1 MRFLPRLALLCGALL
16 FLFGA
21 FARPAAAQSG
31 AIGIRGDVTAD
42 GNLTA
47 SDALAVL
54 SHVVGKPL
62 PAGYSAE
69 LDGDA
74 DGNGQVTALDAL
86 VILGRV
92 VGKDVARYPVGR
104 RLLSGTVGAA
114 GGSVVSRADS
124 IRMELPEGALSDAVY
139 LTVEPAAAPA
149 APGLLPGSVLAIG
162 PDGQRFAKPVR
173 LTLRY
178 DPAAVPGGTVV
189 EELRIH
195 RRVGNAWE
203 EVPGGTV
210 DARAGVAS
218 AMLAGAGT
226 YAILPRAATGLTL
239 VKVAG
244 DNQTGT
250 VGQPPADFLVARL
263 VNAAGRGI
271 PNQVL
276 TWTVIQGGG
285 IIRPLEERTDS
296 AGRVRAVFTL
306 GPDAGLNR
314 VSVRAAGADSVVFT
328 ATGVSAAPA
337 SIVVVAGDGQT
348 AVAGS
353 AVATPPSVRVTDSR
367 GNPVAD
373 ATVTFAVATG
383 GGSITGATPKTDGN
397 GIATVGSWTLGTTA
411 GPNSLTAT
419 LAGGLSVTINAT
431 GIPGAAASISKQS
444 GDGGTAVVA
453 TTRALEAKVVDANGN
468 GVAGVTVSWAVATGG
483 GSLSTPSSVTDGS
496 GVASVVWT
504 FGGTVGTQSVT
515 ATAAGLTGSPLTFS
529 ATTTPAAASRLAI
542 TTQPSAA
549 AQSGIALPQQPVVQL
564 RDAFGNAVAQ
574 SGTAVT
580 AALASGTGTL
590 GGTATVNTDAAGVAT
605 FTNLS
610 ISGPVGAYTLGF
622 SASGLTGA
630 TSGTINLAAGAPA
643 SMAVNAGDAQT
654 ATAGSAVATAPSVR
668 VTDGSGNPVS
678 GVSVTF
684 AVATGGGSV
693 TGATQTTDAAGIA
706 TVGSWTLGTTAGA
719 NTLTATAGSLSATFT
734 ATGTA
739 GAAANIAKTAG
750 DAQTASVGS
759 AVATAPSVTITDQYG
774 NPVSGVSV
782 TFAASGNGSVTGTPA
797 TTNASGVATV
807 GSWTL
812 ATTVGAN
819 TLSATAG
826 ALSTSF
832 TATGTVG
839 APANIAKTAGDGQTA
854 TVGSAVATAPSVTIT
869 DQYGNAVPGVSVT
882 FAASGNGSVTGSPA
896 TTNASGVATVGSW
909 TLTTTVGANTL
920 TATAGSLSASFT
932 ATGTVGAAANIT
944 KTAGAGQTATAGSA
958 VATAPSVTITDQ
970 YGNPVAGVSVT
981 FAASGDGSVTGSPAT
996 TNASGVATVGSWTLA
1011 TTVGANTLTATA
1023 GALSTSFTAT
1033 GTAGAAANIAKT
1045 AGDGQT
1051 ATVGSAVATA
1061 PSVTITDQYGNPVAG
1076 VSVTFAASGDGS
1088 VTGSPA
1094 TTNASGVATV
1104 GSWTLATTVG
1114 ANTLTATAGA
1124 LSTSFSATGTVGG
1137 PANITKTA
1145 GDGQTATVGSAVATA
1160 PSVTITDQY
1169 GNPVAG
1175 VSVTFAASGDGS
1187 VTGSPATTN
1196 ASGVATVGSWTLATT
1211 VGANTLTATAGALS
1225 ASFSATGTVGA
1236 AANINKT
1243 AGDGQSATAG
1253 SAVATAPSVTITDQY
1268 GNPVA
1273 GVSVTFAASGD
1284 GSVTSSP
1291 ATTNASGVATVGSWT
1306 LATTIGANTLTAT
1319 AGALSTSFSA
1329 NGTSGAAA
1337 NIAKT
1342 AGDGQTAT
1350 VGSAVAT
1357 APSVTITDQY
1367 GNPVAGVSVTF
1378 AASGD
1383 GSVTGSPAT
1392 TNASGVATV
1401 GSWTLATTVG
1411 ANTLTATAGALST
1424 TFSAT
1429 GTAAAASRL
1438 VVTTQP
1444 SGSVQSGTAFPQQ
1457 PAVQLRD
1464 AFGNAVSQAGVTVT
1478 ASIATGG
1485 GTLGGTTT
1493 ASTDAGGVATF
1504 TNLSISGL
1512 VGDRTLS
1519 FSAAGLTAATSNT
1532 VSVTAGAA
1540 SQLAVTT
1547 EPSATVQNGVAFPQQ
1562 PTVQLRDA
1570 AGNPVGQAGVTVT
1583 AAIASGGGTLG
1594 GTTTATTGAGGA
1606 ATFTDLSITG
1616 TLGSRTLRFS
1626 AAGLADTTSAAINV
1640 TAGAASQLAIT
1651 TQPSDSVQSGIAFPR
1666 QPAVQLRDA
1675 SGNPVGQAG
1684 VTVTAALASGGP
1696 ALGGTTTATTDAS
1709 GVATFTDLSITGTV
1723 GDRTLSFS
1731 ASGLT
1736 SATSANVH
1744 VRAGTASQL
1753 TITTEPSDSV
1763 QGGTAFPRQPAVQL
1777 RDASGNPVGQAGV
1790 TVTAAI
1796 ASGGGTLGGTTTA
1809 TTNASGVAT
1818 FTNLSITGAAG
1829 ARTLSFSA
1837 TGLTPA
1843 TSAGVYVKSGPPAR
1857 LAIVTQPSA
1866 TAQAGVVF
1874 AQQPAVQVQ
1883 DASGNPVA
1891 QSGVTVTAAIATG
1904 TGALGG
1910 ATTAITDASGVAT
1923 FTNLSIGGTAGS
1935 RTLAFSASGLAPD
1948 TSATINVTVGPA
1960 AALEFSVQPS
1970 NAVASAPI
1978 TPAVQ
1983 VRVVDAFGNLVTG
1996 ASDNIA
2002 IAIGSNPSG
2011 GTLSG
2016 TVSVAATGG
2025 VATFSDLSINLV
2037 GAGYT
2042 LAASTP
2048 SLGTATS
2055 AGFNVTHGPLDHFLV
2070 QAAGGGPIGNQL
2082 AGTPFNV
2089 RVIAQDAYNN
2099 TVTSFTGTVGF
2110 TSTPSGGISGGA
2122 TSGAF
2127 AAGVL
2132 SSHAVTFGTP
2142 GSFTLTATRSGGTE
2156 TGTSNSFDVQAPPTA
2171 VNEGPA
2177 AGSAPGQPFHAF
2189 FSTSGS
2195 PQTFTLAAP
2204 GVLSN
2209 DILGFPA
2216 ATITSF
2222 GADSLGG
2229 SVTTYPAGSTVSPL
2243 PGTGRTTGS
2252 LSVAADGTVTFTP
2265 PDGFTGNY
2273 VFRYR
2278 LTNVRGT
2285 SDGQVTIAVGA
2296 RPVAVNDAYSPVLVG
2311 NVPINTATSTQF
2323 RITANNGSGPDQGDA
2338 KVFAITGSTGGTATI
2353 NADST
2358 FTFQPT
2364 TGYNGPASFS
2374 YTITNGFGTTAAA
2387 TVSMTVGTP
2396 IWFVNSAAAAGG
2408 DGRFNGAF
2416 NTLASFAAVNNG
2428 TGNNPAAS
2436 DRVFL
2441 YTGSYTGGVTLLN
2454 GQQFVGQGAT
2464 GSSLSTVLGVA
2475 WPADSGPEPA
2485 INGTSPTITSATT
2498 GITLGSGNTLRG
2510 FNLGNVT
2517 GTALSGTSFGTL
2529 VVSNVGINTTGQA
2542 LSLTTGTLNG
2552 GFTQLRSTG
2561 GANNVFLSGVAT
2573 TGTSTLGAAG
2583 DVLSGATG
2591 DAFVVAGGTGSFTYS
2606 GSVTQ
2611 ASNAALLNVSG
2622 GHSGTLTFQTGTLS
2636 ATNGTGLQ
2644 FDNADGSYV
2653 FTGTPTLN
2661 GGNAGIDVSNGS
2673 SGTFSFPSTAS
2684 ITNPTAEAV
2693 AISGSAPT
2701 FTYSG
2706 SLSKTNNASS
2716 GITLSS
2722 NTGGTITFDGPS
2734 KVFSTQTA
2742 NAVNILGNGATVVFA
2757 DSLKITTSTGVGFNA
2772 TGGGTVR
2779 VAGTHNSIT
2788 SAGGVALNV
2797 SSTTIGT
2804 GGLNFRSI
2812 SANGGANGIV
2822 LNNTGSTAGLTV
2834 TGTGTAGSGGTIQNT
2849 TGDGVRLASTRN
2861 ASLSWM
2867 NFSGIA
2873 SAVNNAAA
2881 CNANLASGCESAVD
2895 MDNATNV
2902 TLDRININGAGQT
2915 GISAYN
2921 TSGLTVTNSQ
2931 VLNVGDAD
2939 GESGILL
2946 HNLSGTSLIQDVTVD
2961 NPEEFGI
2968 KLFNTTGTAG
2978 LTLRRVT
2985 VQNNIGTFGEAG
2997 FQAEVSGGTTTA
3009 LVDDSDFLN
3018 TDGTGVFG
3026 TSSATGV
3033 LNLTVQASTFTNN
3046 QALPSGVNFTTGG
3059 TSTGRLTA
3067 TGNVINGCATLC
3079 SQGFDLDASISSTLE
3094 ATVLNNTIANAG
3106 IGTGIEFI
3114 SNENSVARGRFEG
3127 NNITVQNTKVG
3138 MNFHARP
3145 VTANPGTASMDLT
3158 LKSNTISG
3166 IVSGSPGAVAY
3177 GGVQFQAG
3185 SSLSTDHNQN
3195 SMCVNLATAQSAGN
3209 NVVNGTNDPGLVFAY
3224 TVRQRSNT
3232 TFKFQGFAGTGTS
3245 DASVQSFITSNN
3257 PGGTMGG
3264 SAEVYSAA
3272 GSGNGATIVNYTS
3285 GTCATPSATPTP

>member
-21 FARPAAAQSG
+21 SARPAAAQSG

-173 LTLRY
+173 LTLRF
-178 DPAAVPGGTVV
+178 DPAAMPGGTVA

-263 VNAAGRGI
+263 VNAAGRGV

-328 ATGVSAAPA
+328 ATGVSAAPS

-348 AVAGS
+348 ATAGS

-419 LAGGLSVTINAT
+419 LAGGLSVTVNAT

-483 GSLSTPSSVTDGS
+483 GSLSAPSSVTDGS

-590 GGTATVNTDAAGVAT
+590 GGTVTVNTDAAGVAT

-654 ATAGSAVATAPSVR
+654 AVAGSAVATAPSVR

-759 AVATAPSVTITDQYG
+759 AVATAPSVTITDQHG

-819 TLSATAG
+819 TLTATAG

-839 APANIAKTAGDGQTA
+839 AAANIAKTAGDGQTA
-854 TVGSAVATAPSVTIT
+854 TAGSAVATAPSVTIT
-869 DQYGNAVPGVSVT
+869 DQYGNPVSGVSVT

-909 TLTTTVGANTL
+909 TL
-920 TATAGSLSASFT
+920 
-932 ATGTVGAAANIT
+932 
-944 KTAGAGQTATAGSA
+944 
-958 VATAPSVTITDQ
+958 
-970 YGNPVAGVSVT
+970 
-981 FAASGDGSVTGSPAT
+981 
-996 TNASGVATVGSWTLA
+996 A
-1011 TTVGANTLTATA
+1011 TTVGVNTLTATA

-1045 AGDGQT
+1045 AGDGQA

-1076 VSVTFAASGDGS
+1076 VSVTFAASGNGS

-1253 SAVATAPSVTITDQY
+1253 SAVATAPSVTITDQS

-1284 GSVTSSP
+1284 GSVTGSP

-1329 NGTSGAAA
+1329 TGTSGAAA

-1429 GTAAAASRL
+1429 GTAAAASQL

-1594 GTTTATTGAGGA
+1594 GTTTATTDAGGA

-1626 AAGLADTTSAAINV
+1626 AAGLADTTSTAINV
-1640 TAGAASQLAIT
+1640 TAGAASQLAIA

-1763 QGGTAFPRQPAVQL
+1763 QGGTAFPRQPVVQL

-1843 TSAGVYVKSGPPAR
+1843 TSAGVYVKSGPPAQ

-1883 DASGNPVA
+1883 DASGNPVGQA
-1891 QSGVTVTAAIATG
+1891 GVTVTAAIATG

-1948 TSATINVTVGPA
+1948 TSATVNVTVGPA

-1996 ASDNIA
+1996 ASDNIT
-2002 IAIGSNPSG
+2002 IALGTNPSG

-2016 TVSVAATGG
+2016 TVSVPATGG

-2529 VVSNVGINTTGQA
+2529 VVSEVGINTTGQA

-2573 TGTSTLGAAG
+2573 TGTSTLGGAG
-2583 DVLSGATG
+2583 DALSGATG

-2644 FDNADGSYV
+2644 FNNADGSYV

-2661 GGNAGIDVSNGS
+2661 GGDAGIDVSSGS
-2673 SGTFSFPSTAS
+2673 SGTFTFPSSAS

-2706 SLSKTNNASS
+2706 SLTKTNNASS

-2834 TGTGTAGSGGTIQNT
+2834 TGSGTAGSGGTIQNT
-2849 TGDGVRLASTRN
+2849 S
-2861 ASLSWM
+2861 SH
-2867 NFSGIA
+2867 
-2873 SAVNNAAA
+2873 
-2881 CNANLASGCESAVD
+2881 
-2895 MDNATNV
+2895 
-2902 TLDRININGAGQT
+2902 
-2915 GISAYN
+2915 GISLTGTLAPSFDRMVVQS
-2921 TSGLTVTNSQ
+2921 TGGSGVKGTTVT
-2931 VLNVGDAD
+2931 
-2939 GESGILL
+2939 
-2946 HNLSGTSLIQDVTVD
+2946 
-2961 NPEEFGI
+2961 
-2968 KLFNTTGTAG
+2968 
-2978 LTLRRVT
+2978 
-2985 VQNNIGTFGEAG
+2985 G
-2997 FQAEVSGGTTTA
+2997 F
-3009 LVDDSDFLN
+3009 
-3018 TDGTGVFG
+3018 
-3026 TSSATGV
+3026 
-3033 LNLTVQASTFTNN
+3033 
-3046 QALPSGVNFTTGG
+3046 
-3059 TSTGRLTA
+3059 
-3067 TGNVINGCATLC
+3067 
-3079 SQGFDLDASISSTLE
+3079 
-3094 ATVLNNTIANAG
+3094 
-3106 IGTGIEFI
+3106 
-3114 SNENSVARGRFEG
+3114 
-3127 NNITVQNTKVG
+3127 
-3138 MNFHARP
+3138 
-3145 VTANPGTASMDLT
+3145 
-3158 LKSNTISG
+3158 
-3166 IVSGSPGAVAY
+3166 
-3177 GGVQFQAG
+3177 
-3185 SSLSTDHNQN
+3185 
-3195 SMCVNLATAQSAGN
+3195 
-3209 NVVNGTNDPGLVFAY
+3209 
-3224 TVRQRSNT
+3224 
-3232 TFKFQGFAGTGTS
+3232 
-3245 DASVQSFITSNN
+3245 
-3257 PGGTMGG
+3257 
-3264 SAEVYSAA
+3264 
-3272 GSGNGATIVNYTS
+3272 
-3285 GTCATPSATPTP
+3285 